1 MSWIRELYHY
11 RYFIL
16 TSIVNEFRARFV
28 RSRLGA
34 AWMVLHPLAQVM
46 IFAFILSELLSAKL
60 PGIDNKYS
68 YAIYLMAG
76 TVGWTLFAEIL
87 NRCLTVF
94 IDNANN
100 MKKLV
105 FPKIVLPII
114 VTGSALINNFL
125 LLVSV
130 ITIFF
135 FLGHT
140 ISSTIVWLPV
150 VMIVMIA
157 FAIGLGLF
165 LGVLNV
171 FVRDIGQV
179 MPIILQIWYWTTP
192 VVYMVSILP
201 QGYGRYIIYNPMYHI
216 IEAYHDIL
224 VFKQVPNM
232 IPLGIIG
239 VISVVL
245 LFLAL
250 FVYRRANSE
259 MVDVL

>member
-1 MSWIRELYHY
+1 VDWIKGVYHY

-16 TSIVNEFRARFV
+16 TSIINEFRARFV

-34 AWMVLHPLAQVM
+34 IWMVLHPLAQVL

-60 PGIDNKYS
+60 PGIDSKYS

-114 VTGSALINNFL
+114 VTGTALINNLL

-130 ITIFF
+130 IVIFLL
-135 FLGHT
+135 LGHMV
-140 ISSTIVWLPV
+140 SPVIVWLPV
-150 VMIVMIA
+150 IMLVTIA
-157 FAIGLGLF
+157 FSVGIGLL

-171 FVRDIGQV
+171 FVRDIGQA
-179 MPIILQIWYWTTP
+179 MPIIMQIWYWLTP
-192 VVYMVSILP
+192 VVYMLSILP
-201 QGYGRYIIYNPMYHI
+201 EGYGRYLMLNPMYYI
-216 IEAYHDIL
+216 IEAYHNVLAFHVNPD
-224 VFKQVPNM
+224 M
-232 IPLGIIG
+232 TPLGIIG
-239 VISVVL
+239 AISL
-245 LFLAL
+245 GLMFFA
-250 FVYRRANSE
+250 FIIYKRASSE